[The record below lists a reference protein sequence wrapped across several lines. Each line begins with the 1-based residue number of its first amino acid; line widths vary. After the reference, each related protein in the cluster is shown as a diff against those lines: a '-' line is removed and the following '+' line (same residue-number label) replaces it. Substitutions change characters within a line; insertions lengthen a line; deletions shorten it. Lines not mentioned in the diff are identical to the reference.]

1 VARDESINNAIWDEA
16 DFYALSGPAKLIYI
30 WTWTNRRCDFSGIYQ
45 VPLAA
50 IASETKHEEPVVL
63 EALSELH
70 AASFVFYD
78 GTWLFVKARVK
89 RIKTGTVQMCKRIAN
104 DLSRV
109 PEDHPYRRQLLD
121 LQGGRVWH
129 SKDVRT
135 TIATE
140 LEYLAS
146 GIRDGQGSYPPNG
159 VAASVNGSDTG
170 GTGVALMTETKTR
183 TETRT
188 SKGWGAG
195 RGNRRENPDL
205 GPGYQ
210 ASAEAIALRDEHF
223 PDELLGSIDSV
234 LAKIRMKRLP
244 ETPAMVGALLGREE
258 AA

>member
-159 VAASVNGSDTG
+159 VCSVGQWVRHGWHRGGSYD
-170 GTGVALMTETKTR
+170 
-183 TETRT
+183 
-188 SKGWGAG
+188 
-195 RGNRRENPDL
+195 
-205 GPGYQ
+205 
-210 ASAEAIALRDEHF
+210 RDK
-223 PDELLGSIDSV
+223 DKDRDKDI
-234 LAKIRMKRLP
+234 
-244 ETPAMVGALLGREE
+244 
-258 AA
+258 

>member
-1 VARDESINNAIWDEA
+1 LARDESINNAIWDEA

-135 TIATE
+135 TLATE

-146 GIRDGQGSYPPNG
+146 GSRDGQGSYPTNG
-159 VAASVNGSDTG
+159 ATASVNGSDTG
-170 GTGVALMTETKTR
+170 GTGVALMTKTKTR

-195 RGNRRENPDL
+195 RGNRDRDPT
-205 GPGYQ
+205 GYRP
-210 ASAEAIALRDEHF
+210 SPEAVAMSEHF
-223 PDELLGSIDSV
+223 PGEDLGSIDSV
-234 LAKIRMKRLP
+234 LATIRMKRLP
-244 ETPAMVGALLGREE
+244 ETPAMVRALLGREE